1 VRYYRKYQLVKHLSS
16 KHPGL
21 KISID
26 SIEGEEND
34 HEMSMDEVMPPAK
47 IEAGLKT
54 PKGGKRN
61 KKQRSKILA
70 RKAAKSGKNL

>member
-1 VRYYRKYQLVKHLSS
+1 
-16 KHPGL
+16 
-21 KISID
+21 
-26 SIEGEEND
+26 
-34 HEMSMDEVMPPAK
+34 MSMDEVMPPAK

-61 KKQRSKILA
+61 KKQRSKMLA